1 MSELK
6 LTLDLRH
13 FDKIALERLA
23 AEEDCTV
30 EKYVEHIIALNVQW
44 EAASLSDQ
52 ARRERREKEREA
64 RWEKENQ

>member
-6 LTLDLRH
+6 LTLNLMH
-13 FDKIALERLA
+13 FEKLALEKLA

-30 EKYVEHIIALNVQW
+30 ERYVEHTIGLNVQW
-44 EAASLSDQ
+44 EAASLADQ
-52 ARRERREKEREA
+52 ARRERRERENEA